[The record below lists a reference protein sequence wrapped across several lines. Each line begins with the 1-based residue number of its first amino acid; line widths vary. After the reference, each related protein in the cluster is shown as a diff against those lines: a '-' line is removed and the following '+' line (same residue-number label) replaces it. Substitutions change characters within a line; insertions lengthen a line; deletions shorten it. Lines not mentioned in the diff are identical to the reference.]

1 MLIFFVAV
9 ILIGSGILLFMK
21 FGTATDKQQLENTTT
36 EKKEQDTQKQSKPQP
51 GKKQQPSKN
60 EKSHQEKMSAIIES
74 DISKDQ
80 KINKLLN
87 EMSLEEKIGQMFVV
101 GFQTDHPTEQPSD
114 DMIDM
119 LENKYAG
126 GVILFDRN
134 MKTKQQV
141 TQLNEN
147 MKKVA
152 QKTNGLP
159 LFTSLDQEGGEV
171 ARMQDQYTKIPSQ
184 QELAKTKNKKE
195 VQDIAARTAKEL
207 KETGFNVN
215 FAPVLDLSNSD
226 TRSFGVDP
234 EKTFQYGKAVID
246 GFHEE
251 HVTGALKHFPGH
263 GRSNIDPHH
272 ETSSIK
278 ENQEAL
284 LKSDIYPFKQM
295 IQKENHE
302 NFFVM
307 VTHIKYPSYDQ
318 KMPASLSSK
327 IITDLLRDE
336 LDFDGIV
343 ATDDLEMDAVR
354 KYYSFKDM
362 GVEAVNAGADLLLVC
377 HDYDSQVETYKGLV
391 DGVKKGKVTEERI
404 DESVTRILKQ
414 KLNES

>member
-1 MLIFFVAV
+1 
-9 ILIGSGILLFMK
+9 
-21 FGTATDKQQLENTTT
+21 
-36 EKKEQDTQKQSKPQP
+36 
-51 GKKQQPSKN
+51 
-60 EKSHQEKMSAIIES
+60 
-74 DISKDQ
+74 
-80 KINKLLN
+80 
-87 EMSLEEKIGQMFVV
+87 KIGQMFVV
-101 GFQTDHPTEQPSD
+101 GFQTDHPTEQPND

-171 ARMQDQYTKIPSQ
+171 SRMQDQYTKIPSQ

-362 GVEAVNAGADLLLVC
+362 GVESVNVGAVLLLVC
-377 HDYDSQVETYKGLV
+377 YYYDSKVETYKGLV

-404 DESVTRILKQ
+404 DESVT
-414 KLNES
+414 